1 MKLSALGVNAI
12 AEIGSY
18 SLVRLNR
25 TAEQRVKATTNSVA
39 QLSITQLIITQSTER
54 LSRGARR
61 MATTCIVALSVVI
74 AVLPVA

>member
-18 SLVRLNR
+18 SLLSPNR

-54 LSRGARR
+54 LSRGASKIAATC
-61 MATTCIVALSVVI
+61 MAALSFVT
-74 AVLPVA
+74 AGPLVA